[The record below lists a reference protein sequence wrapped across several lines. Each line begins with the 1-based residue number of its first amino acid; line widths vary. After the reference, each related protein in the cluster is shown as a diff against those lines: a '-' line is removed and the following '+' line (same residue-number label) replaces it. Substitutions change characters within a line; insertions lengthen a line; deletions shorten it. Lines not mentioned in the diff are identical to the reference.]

1 MNLKPNI
8 LIAIL
13 RKAVCIIFI
22 LFISTNFSFGSA
34 LSKDCKGGPDCA
46 NCALLAGPHAH
57 GPDAGMQNNRCQADE
72 KTGTCGFE
80 AGQGPDDASRIALT
94 VRSDQREFSAIFVAQ
109 SVVYKR
115 PDFSGEFLL
124 QFDSPDIAGAIPI
137 YLLNDSLLC

>member
-8 LIAIL
+8 LIAL
-13 RKAVCIIFI
+13 SRKAVCIIFI
-22 LFISTNFSFGSA
+22 LFMSINFSFGSV
-34 LSKDCKGGPDCA
+34 LSKNCKGGPDCA
-46 NCALLAGPHAH
+46 NCALEARSHAH
-57 GPDAGMQNNRCQADE
+57 DAEAGMQNSRCQTDE